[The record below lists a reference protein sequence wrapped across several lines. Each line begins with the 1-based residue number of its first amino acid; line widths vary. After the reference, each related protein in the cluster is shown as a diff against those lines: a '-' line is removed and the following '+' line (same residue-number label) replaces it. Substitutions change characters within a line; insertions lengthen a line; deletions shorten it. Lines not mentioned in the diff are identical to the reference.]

1 MSFKQTAK
9 LLAPVWLVTITLA
22 AFAAPQN
29 PSATLTS
36 IAQIRALSDADMEQ
50 QPEARF
56 EAVVSLY
63 VPSRS
68 YLWVQDEHDG
78 LMVYIKSKRFSIQP
92 GDRVVVTGHIVRG
105 ENGALLAP
113 DDVKVLSSG
122 KVPNPLTRTAAELN

>member
-9 LLAPVWLVTITLA
+9 LLAPVWLVTITAA
-22 AFAAPQN
+22 AFAAPEN
-29 PSATLTS
+29 SGATLTN
-36 IAQIRALSDADMEQ
+36 IAQIRALADADMER

-56 EAVVSLY
+56 EAIVSLY

-78 LMVYIKSKRFSIQP
+78 LMVYLKSKRFPVQP
-92 GDRVVVTGHIVRG
+92 GDRVLVTGHVVHG

-113 DDVKVLSSG
+113 DDVKVVSSG
-122 KVPNPLTRTAAELN
+122 KVPNA